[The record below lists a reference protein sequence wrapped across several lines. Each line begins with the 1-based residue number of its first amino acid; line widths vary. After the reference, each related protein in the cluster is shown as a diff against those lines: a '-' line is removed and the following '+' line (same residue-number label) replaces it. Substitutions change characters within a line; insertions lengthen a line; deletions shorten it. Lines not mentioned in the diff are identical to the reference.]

1 MLRQFPS
8 NVQASGSVLICDS
21 INQNGIDILK
31 KAGMKVD
38 YKPNILTEELLSIVK
53 DYQVILV
60 RSRTKITR
68 EVIQAA
74 SNAKIIAR
82 AGVGLDNIEV
92 TAAEEKGIRVV
103 NAPEAAINAVSEL
116 TVGNMISLARSI
128 PLADSEMKRGKW
140 IKKDLMGTELS
151 GKYLGIVGVGNI
163 GRNVG
168 RIAKGLRMNLI
179 GYDPYPIDRDYIK
192 EVGLIVTDL
201 NTLIQS
207 ADFIT
212 CHVPL
217 LEETKHL
224 FNAELISNMKS
235 TAYLINAS
243 RGGVIDESA
252 LYNALCNGSIA
263 GAALDVFETE
273 PPLNNLLI
281 GLPNVICTPHIA
293 AQTKEAQALT
303 SIVIAEKIIQ
313 IIRGVI

>member
-1 MLRQFPS
+1 
-8 NVQASGSVLICDS
+8 VQSSVSVLICDS
-21 INQNGIDILK
+21 IHQSGIDILK

-38 YKPNILTEELLSIVK
+38 YKPNILADELLSIVK
-53 DYQVILV
+53 DYEVILV
-60 RSRTKITR
+60 RSRTRITR
-68 EVIQAA
+68 EVIQVA

-92 TAAEEKGIRVV
+92 KAAEERSIRVI
-103 NAPEAAINAVSEL
+103 NAPEAAMNAVSEL
-116 TVGNMISLARSI
+116 TIGNMISLARSI
-128 PLADSEMKRGKW
+128 SHADREMKKGNW

-168 RIAKGLRMNLI
+168 RIAKGLRMNII
-179 GYDPYPIDRDYIK
+179 GYDPYPIERDYIR

-224 FNAELISNMKS
+224 FNAELISKMKP
-235 TAYLINAS
+235 TAYIINAS

-281 GLPNVICTPHIA
+281 ELPNVICTPHIG
-293 AQTKEAQALT
+293 AQTKEAQQLT
-303 SIVIAEKIIQ
+303 AIVIAEKIIQ

>member
-1 MLRQFPS
+1 M
-8 NVQASGSVLICDS
+8 QASGNVLICDS
-21 INQNGIDILK
+21 ISQTGIEILK
-31 KAGMKVD
+31 KAGMQVD
-38 YKPNILTEELLSIVK
+38 YKPDILIDELLSTVK
-53 DYQVILV
+53 NYQVIIV

-68 EVIQAA
+68 EVIEAA
-74 SNAKIIAR
+74 TNAKIIAR

-92 TAAEEKGIRVV
+92 TVAEEKGIRIV

-116 TVGNMISLARSI
+116 TIGNMISLARSI
-128 PLADSEMKRGKW
+128 PHADSEMKRGNW
-140 IKKDLMGTELS
+140 IKKDLMGMELR

-168 RIAKGLRMNLI
+168 RIAKALRMNLI
-179 GYDPYPIDRDYIK
+179 GYDPYPIDHNYIK

-217 LEETKHL
+217 LEDTKHL
-224 FNAELISNMKS
+224 FNAKLISNMKR

-243 RGGVIDESA
+243 RGGVIDERA
-252 LYNALCNGSIA
+252 LYEALYKGDIA

-281 GLPNVICTPHIA
+281 HLPNVICTPHIG
-293 AQTKEAQALT
+293 AQTKEAQELA

-313 IIRGVI
+313 LSSVLS

>member
-1 MLRQFPS
+1 MLHQCPS

>member
-1 MLRQFPS
+1 MQ
-8 NVQASGSVLICDS
+8 VSGSVLICDS
-21 INQNGIDILK
+21 INQTGIDILK

-38 YKPNILTEELLSIVK
+38 YKPNILTDELLSIVK

-68 EVIQAA
+68 KVVQAA
-74 SNAKIIAR
+74 GNAKIIAR

-92 TAAEEKGIRVV
+92 TAAEEKGIRVI

-140 IKKDLMGTELS
+140 IKKNLMGTELS

-168 RIAKGLRMNLI
+168 RIAKALRMNLI

-201 NTLIQS
+201 KTLVQS

-224 FNAELISNMKS
+224 FNAQLISNMKS
-235 TAYLINAS
+235 TAYIINAS
-243 RGGVIDESA
+243 RGGVIDETA
-252 LYNALCNGSIA
+252 LYNALCDGSIA

-273 PPLNNLLI
+273 PPLNNPLI
-281 GLPNVICTPHIA
+281 GLSNVICTPHIG
-293 AQTKEAQALT
+293 AQTKEAQELT

>member
-1 MLRQFPS
+1 MQ
-8 NVQASGSVLICDS
+8 VSGSVLICDS
-21 INQNGIDILK
+21 INQTGIDILK
-31 KAGMKVD
+31 KAGMRVD
-38 YKPNILTEELLSIVK
+38 YRPNILTDELLSIVK

-60 RSRTKITR
+60 RSRTKITQ
-68 EVIQAA
+68 EIIQAA

-140 IKKDLMGTELS
+140 IKKNLMGTEVS

-168 RIAKGLRMNLI
+168 RIAKALRMNII

-235 TAYLINAS
+235 TAYIINAS
-243 RGGVIDESA
+243 RGGVIDETA

-263 GAALDVFETE
+263 GAALDVFEIE

-281 GLPNVICTPHIA
+281 ELPNVICTPHIG
-293 AQTKEAQALT
+293 AQTKEAQELT

>member
-1 MLRQFPS
+1 MQ
-8 NVQASGSVLICDS
+8 VSGSVLICDS
-21 INQNGIDILK
+21 INQTGIDILK

-38 YKPNILTEELLSIVK
+38 YKPNILTDELLSIVK

-92 TAAEEKGIRVV
+92 TAAEDKGIRVI

-140 IKKDLMGTELS
+140 IKKNLMGTELS

-168 RIAKGLRMNLI
+168 RIAKALRMNLI

-201 NTLIQS
+201 NTLVQS

-224 FNAELISNMKS
+224 FNTELISNMKS
-235 TAYLINAS
+235 TAYIINAS
-243 RGGVIDESA
+243 RGGVIDETA
-252 LYNALCNGSIA
+252 LYNALCNGNIA

-273 PPLNNLLI
+273 PPLNNPLI
-281 GLPNVICTPHIA
+281 GLSNVICTPHIG
-293 AQTKEAQALT
+293 AQTKEAQELT

>member
-1 MLRQFPS
+1 MQ
-8 NVQASGSVLICDS
+8 VSGSVLICDS
-21 INQNGIDILK
+21 INQTGIDILK

-38 YKPNILTEELLSIVK
+38 YKPNILTDELLSIVK

-68 EVIQAA
+68 KVVQAA
-74 SNAKIIAR
+74 GNAKIIAR

-92 TAAEEKGIRVV
+92 TAAEEKGIRVI

-140 IKKDLMGTELS
+140 IKKNLMGTELS

-168 RIAKGLRMNLI
+168 RIAKALRMNLI

-192 EVGLIVTDL
+192 EVSLIVTDL
-201 NTLIQS
+201 KTLVQS

-235 TAYLINAS
+235 TAYIINAS
-243 RGGVIDESA
+243 RGGVIDETA
-252 LYNALCNGSIA
+252 LYNALSNGTIA

-273 PPLNNLLI
+273 PPLNNPLI
-281 GLPNVICTPHIA
+281 GLSNVICTPHIG
-293 AQTKEAQALT
+293 AQTKEAQELT

>member
-1 MLRQFPS
+1 
-8 NVQASGSVLICDS
+8 VQVSGSVLICDS
-21 INQNGIDILK
+21 INQTGIDILK

-38 YKPNILTEELLSIVK
+38 YKPNILTDELLSIVK

-92 TAAEEKGIRVV
+92 TAAEDKGIRVI

-140 IKKDLMGTELS
+140 IKKNLMGTELS
-151 GKYLGIVGVGNI
+151 GKYIGIVGVGNI

-168 RIAKGLRMNLI
+168 RIAKALRMNLI

-201 NTLIQS
+201 NTLVQS

-235 TAYLINAS
+235 TAYIINAS
-243 RGGVIDESA
+243 RGGVIDETA
-252 LYNALCNGSIA
+252 LYNALCNGNIA

-273 PPLNNLLI
+273 PPLNNPLI
-281 GLPNVICTPHIA
+281 GLSNVICTPHIG
-293 AQTKEAQALT
+293 AQTKEAQELT

>member
-1 MLRQFPS
+1 MLRQCPS

-140 IKKDLMGTELS
+140 IKTDLMGTELS

>member
-1 MLRQFPS
+1 
-8 NVQASGSVLICDS
+8 VQVSGSVLICDS
-21 INQNGIDILK
+21 INQTGIDILK

-38 YKPNILTEELLSIVK
+38 YKPNILTDELLSIVK

-140 IKKDLMGTELS
+140 IKKNLMGTELS

-168 RIAKGLRMNLI
+168 RIAKALRMNLI

-201 NTLIQS
+201 NTLVQS

-235 TAYLINAS
+235 TSYIINAS
-243 RGGVIDESA
+243 RGGVIDETA

-273 PPLNNLLI
+273 PPLNNPLI
-281 GLPNVICTPHIA
+281 GLSNVICTPHIG
-293 AQTKEAQALT
+293 AQTKEAQELT

>member
-1 MLRQFPS
+1 MQ
-8 NVQASGSVLICDS
+8 VSGSVLICDS
-21 INQNGIDILK
+21 INQTGIDILK
-31 KAGMKVD
+31 KAGMQVD
-38 YKPNILTEELLSIVK
+38 YKPNILTDELLSIVK

-92 TAAEEKGIRVV
+92 TAAEDKGIRVI

-140 IKKDLMGTELS
+140 IKKNLMGTELS

-168 RIAKGLRMNLI
+168 RIAKALRMNLI

-201 NTLIQS
+201 NTLVQS

-235 TAYLINAS
+235 TAYIINAS
-243 RGGVIDESA
+243 RGGVIDETA
-252 LYNALCNGSIA
+252 LYNALCNGNIA

-273 PPLNNLLI
+273 PPLNNPLI
-281 GLPNVICTPHIA
+281 GLSNVICTPHIG
-293 AQTKEAQALT
+293 AQTKEAQELT

>member
-1 MLRQFPS
+1 MQ
-8 NVQASGSVLICDS
+8 VSGSVLICDS
-21 INQNGIDILK
+21 INQTGIDILK
-31 KAGMKVD
+31 KAGMQVD
-38 YKPNILTEELLSIVK
+38 YKPNILTDELLSIVK

-68 EVIQAA
+68 EIIQAA

-140 IKKDLMGTELS
+140 IKKNLMGTELS

-168 RIAKGLRMNLI
+168 RIAKALRMNII

-235 TAYLINAS
+235 TAYIINAS
-243 RGGVIDESA
+243 RGGVIDETA

-281 GLPNVICTPHIA
+281 ELPNVICTPHIG
-293 AQTKEAQALT
+293 AQTKEAQELT

>member
-1 MLRQFPS
+1 
-8 NVQASGSVLICDS
+8 
-21 INQNGIDILK
+21 
-31 KAGMKVD
+31 MKVD
-38 YKPNILTEELLSIVK
+38 YKPNILTGELLSIVK

-92 TAAEEKGIRVV
+92 TAAEDKGIRVI

-140 IKKDLMGTELS
+140 IKKNLMGTELS

-168 RIAKGLRMNLI
+168 RIAKALRMNLI

-201 NTLIQS
+201 NTLVQS

-235 TAYLINAS
+235 TAYIINAS
-243 RGGVIDESA
+243 RGGVIDETA
-252 LYNALCNGSIA
+252 LYNALCNGNIA

-273 PPLNNLLI
+273 PPLNNPLI
-281 GLPNVICTPHIA
+281 GLSNVICTPHIG
-293 AQTKEAQALT
+293 AQTKEAQELT

>member
-1 MLRQFPS
+1 MQ
-8 NVQASGSVLICDS
+8 VSGSVLICDS
-21 INQNGIDILK
+21 INKTGIDILK
-31 KAGMKVD
+31 KAGMQVD
-38 YKPNILTEELLSIVK
+38 YKPNILTDELLSIVK

-68 EVIQAA
+68 EIIQAA

-140 IKKDLMGTELS
+140 IKKNLMGTELS

-168 RIAKGLRMNLI
+168 RIAKALRMNII
-179 GYDPYPIDRDYIK
+179 GYDPYPIDRDYIR

-235 TAYLINAS
+235 TAYIINAS
-243 RGGVIDESA
+243 RGGVIDETA

-281 GLPNVICTPHIA
+281 ELPNVICTPHIA
-293 AQTKEAQALT
+293 AQTKEAQELT

>member
-1 MLRQFPS
+1 MQ
-8 NVQASGSVLICDS
+8 VSGSVLICDS
-21 INQNGIDILK
+21 INQTGIDILK
-31 KAGMKVD
+31 KAGMQVD
-38 YKPNILTEELLSIVK
+38 YKPNILTDELLSIVK

-68 EVIQAA
+68 EIIQAA

-92 TAAEEKGIRVV
+92 RAAEEKGIRVV

-140 IKKDLMGTELS
+140 IKKNLMGTELS

-168 RIAKGLRMNLI
+168 RIAKALRMNII

-235 TAYLINAS
+235 TAYIINAS
-243 RGGVIDESA
+243 RGGVIDETA

-263 GAALDVFETE
+263 GAALDVFEIE

-281 GLPNVICTPHIA
+281 ELPNVICTPHIG
-293 AQTKEAQALT
+293 AQTKEAQELT

>member
-1 MLRQFPS
+1 
-8 NVQASGSVLICDS
+8 VQVSGSVLICDS
-21 INQNGIDILK
+21 INQTGIDILK

-38 YKPNILTEELLSIVK
+38 YKPNILTDELLSIVK

-92 TAAEEKGIRVV
+92 TAAEDKGIRVI

-140 IKKDLMGTELS
+140 IKKNLMGTELS

-168 RIAKGLRMNLI
+168 RVAKALRMNLI

-201 NTLIQS
+201 NTLVQS

-235 TAYLINAS
+235 TAYIINAS
-243 RGGVIDESA
+243 RGGVIDETA
-252 LYNALCNGSIA
+252 LYNALCNGNIA

-273 PPLNNLLI
+273 PPLNNPLI
-281 GLPNVICTPHIA
+281 GLSNVICTPHIG
-293 AQTKEAQALT
+293 AQTKEAQELT

>member
-1 MLRQFPS
+1 M
-8 NVQASGSVLICDS
+8 QASGSVLICDS

-92 TAAEEKGIRVV
+92 KAAEEKGIRVV

-252 LYNALCNGSIA
+252 LYNALCNGTIA

>member
-1 MLRQFPS
+1 MQ
-8 NVQASGSVLICDS
+8 VSGSVLICDS
-21 INQNGIDILK
+21 INQTGIDILK
-31 KAGMKVD
+31 KAGMQVD
-38 YKPNILTEELLSIVK
+38 YKPNILTDELLSIVK

-68 EVIQAA
+68 EIIQAA

-92 TAAEEKGIRVV
+92 TAAEKKGIRVV

-140 IKKDLMGTELS
+140 IKKNLMGTELS

-168 RIAKGLRMNLI
+168 RIARALRMNII
-179 GYDPYPIDRDYIK
+179 GYDPYPIDRDYIR

-201 NTLIQS
+201 KTLIQS

-235 TAYLINAS
+235 TAYIINAS
-243 RGGVIDESA
+243 RGGVIDETA

-281 GLPNVICTPHIA
+281 ELPNVICTPHIG
-293 AQTKEAQALT
+293 AQTKEAQELT

>member
-1 MLRQFPS
+1 MLRQCPS

-140 IKKDLMGTELS
+140 IKKNLMGTELS

-168 RIAKGLRMNLI
+168 RIAKALRMNLI

-235 TAYLINAS
+235 TAYIINAS
-243 RGGVIDESA
+243 RGGVIDETA

-281 GLPNVICTPHIA
+281 ELPNVICTPHIG
-293 AQTKEAQALT
+293 AQTKEAQELT

>member
-1 MLRQFPS
+1 MLRYCRTF
-8 NVQASGSVLICDS
+8 VQSTVSVLICDS
-21 INQNGIDILK
+21 IHQSGIDILK

-38 YKPNILTEELLSIVK
+38 YKPNILTDELLSIVK
-53 DYQVILV
+53 DYEVILV
-60 RSRTKITR
+60 RSRTRITR
-68 EVIQAA
+68 EVIQVA
-74 SNAKIIAR
+74 SNTKIIAR

-92 TAAEEKGIRVV
+92 KAAEERSIRVI
-103 NAPEAAINAVSEL
+103 NAPEAAMNAVSEL
-116 TVGNMISLARSI
+116 TIGNMIALARSI
-128 PLADSEMKRGKW
+128 SHADREMKKGNW

-168 RIAKGLRMNLI
+168 RIAKGLRMNII
-179 GYDPYPIDRDYIK
+179 GYDPYPIGRDYIK

-224 FNAELISNMKS
+224 FNAELISNMKP
-235 TAYLINAS
+235 TAYIINAS

-281 GLPNVICTPHIA
+281 ELPNVICTPHIG
-293 AQTKEAQALT
+293 AQTKEAQQLT

>member
-1 MLRQFPS
+1 MQ
-8 NVQASGSVLICDS
+8 VSGSVLICDS
-21 INQNGIDILK
+21 INQTGIDILK
-31 KAGMKVD
+31 KAGMQVD
-38 YKPNILTEELLSIVK
+38 YKPNILTDELLSIVK

-140 IKKDLMGTELS
+140 IKKNLMGTELS

-168 RIAKGLRMNLI
+168 RIAKALRMNII

-201 NTLIQS
+201 NTLVQS

-235 TAYLINAS
+235 TAYIINAS
-243 RGGVIDESA
+243 RGGVIDETA

-273 PPLNNLLI
+273 PPLNNPLI
-281 GLPNVICTPHIA
+281 GLSNVICTPHIG
-293 AQTKEAQALT
+293 AQTKEAQELT

>member
-1 MLRQFPS
+1 MQ
-8 NVQASGSVLICDS
+8 VSGSVLICDS
-21 INQNGIDILK
+21 INQTGIDILK

-38 YKPNILTEELLSIVK
+38 YKPNILTDELLSIVK

-140 IKKDLMGTELS
+140 IKKNLMGTELS

-168 RIAKGLRMNLI
+168 RIAKALRMNLI

-201 NTLIQS
+201 NTLVQS

-235 TAYLINAS
+235 T
-243 RGGVIDESA
+243 
-252 LYNALCNGSIA
+252 
-263 GAALDVFETE
+263 
-273 PPLNNLLI
+273 
-281 GLPNVICTPHIA
+281 
-293 AQTKEAQALT
+293 
-303 SIVIAEKIIQ
+303 
-313 IIRGVI
+313 

>member
-1 MLRQFPS
+1 
-8 NVQASGSVLICDS
+8 VQVSGSVLICDS
-21 INQNGIDILK
+21 INQTGIDILK
-31 KAGMKVD
+31 KAGMQVD
-38 YKPNILTEELLSIVK
+38 YKPNILTDELLSIIK

-68 EVIQAA
+68 EIIQAA

-116 TVGNMISLARSI
+116 AVGNMISLARSI

-140 IKKDLMGTELS
+140 IKKNLMGTELS

-168 RIAKGLRMNLI
+168 RIAKALRMNII

-201 NTLIQS
+201 NTLVQS

-235 TAYLINAS
+235 TAYIINAS
-243 RGGVIDESA
+243 RGGVIDETA

-273 PPLNNLLI
+273 PPLNNPLI
-281 GLPNVICTPHIA
+281 GLSNVICTPHIG
-293 AQTKEAQALT
+293 AQTKEAQELT

>member
-1 MLRQFPS
+1 MQ
-8 NVQASGSVLICDS
+8 VSGSVLICDS
-21 INQNGIDILK
+21 INQTGIDILK
-31 KAGMKVD
+31 KAGMQVD
-38 YKPNILTEELLSIVK
+38 YRPNILTDELLSIVK

-68 EVIQAA
+68 EIIQAA

-140 IKKDLMGTELS
+140 IKKNLMGTEVS

-168 RIAKGLRMNLI
+168 RIAKALRMNII

-235 TAYLINAS
+235 TAYIINAS
-243 RGGVIDESA
+243 RGGVIDETA

-263 GAALDVFETE
+263 GAALDVFEIE

-281 GLPNVICTPHIA
+281 ELPNVICTPHIG
-293 AQTKEAQALT
+293 AQTKEAQELT

>member
-1 MLRQFPS
+1 MLRQCPS